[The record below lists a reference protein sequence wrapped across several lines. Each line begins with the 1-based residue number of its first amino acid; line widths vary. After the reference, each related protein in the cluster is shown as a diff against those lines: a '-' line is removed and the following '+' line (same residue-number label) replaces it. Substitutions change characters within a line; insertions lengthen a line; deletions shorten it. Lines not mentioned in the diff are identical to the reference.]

1 MLKSPTRLF
10 AFDIQAETIFLPVI
24 NHESSLNLG
33 SFLDNFRTSHHDGLY
48 IGNYFDG
55 EESF

>member
-1 MLKSPTRLF
+1 MLKSPPRLF
-10 AFDIQAETIFLPVI
+10 AFDIQAEAIFLPDI

-33 SFLDNFRTSHHDGLY
+33 SFLDNFRTSHRELY

>member
-10 AFDIQAETIFLPVI
+10 AFDIQAEAIFLPDI

-33 SFLDNFRTSHHDGLY
+33 SFLDNFRTSHRELY